1 MSECKHEWKMLIYS
15 GAYAGAI
22 CTLCGETRSES
33 ETEALLNRQNKS
45 ADYWSNWV
53 YPEGASPDDVQN
65 ELADFHDMIDR
76 FECMLDHATG
86 GRMSKATYT
95 KDAMISAIDDHINE
109 LVDEETIALKEE
121 NAALSELLSPLVDV
135 ELERDKLEA
144 ENARLK
150 LEKERLLN
158 RANCYRICWANSLLG
173 RSRYDET

>member
-95 KDAMISAIDDHINE
+95 KDAMISVIDDHINE

-121 NAALSELLSPLVDV
+121 NAALSELLSHLVDV
-135 ELERDKLEA
+135 ELERDKL
-144 ENARLK
+144 K
-150 LEKERLLN
+150 LAVQAAIDYFTDGITSKEQ
-158 RANCYRICWANSLLG
+158 
-173 RSRYDET
+173 YDAYLRFVDAAQPFFGGE